1 MFTTDLFGAQI
12 IVPSDLYQRNQDKGW
27 TKLKQGQYLAS
38 VFAGTASAAFV
49 INKKSAQAR
58 LVDGG
63 HRKKAIE
70 LFKQGKVGM
79 QGPHSGTIFWNQV
92 LFVPQL

>member
-1 MFTTDLFGAQI
+1 MFTTDLLGAQI

-27 TKLKQGQYLAS
+27 TKLKQGQYVAS

-79 QGPHSGTIFWNQV
+79 PSPHGLIFWNQV
-92 LFVPQL
+92 FFVPQL